1 MQAHIEPDSPEP
13 STSTGGT
20 TPAATTPTNS
30 SATKRKFEYC
40 APFELDVEDDRTD
53 SCPSI
58 KTCITRCDMMSAL
71 VKGLACL
78 ECMSP
83 SLKIRATSHR
93 LGVVSAYETWCT
105 ECGAVINSTLSS
117 DRIDGSTAKNAPFVV
132 VRQAVA
138 ATMDMGVGHAGLT
151 KLCRFLDMVPMS
163 QSTYMKHMLAVKD
176 ANTLVVNRVFDD
188 AATTIRRVYREIDP
202 TLAEDAV
209 MDLVVSFDGS
219 WMTRGHKSAYGIGCV
234 IDTVTGL
241 CMDMVVLSLYC
252 QRCSYAQRR
261 FGGRATD
268 GFREWFETHREECN
282 RNYDGS
288 SGGMEAAAA
297 EVLWARSVE
306 RHRFRYTTMLSDGD
320 AKTFK
325 HLCDLHVYGDV
336 ELKKEECINHVAK
349 RLGTALRKLASS
361 GKKNGIVMGGRGY
374 GKLTQAAIIK
384 NTAYYGK
391 AVRAHPNDLDAMR
404 DAVWATYYHA
414 ISTDETPQHDRCPVG
429 DDSWC
434 FYKKA
439 LATGQ
444 EPGPHRTN
452 VGTPLSVDVAVP
464 VKAVYERLSHD
475 DLLTRCLRGQTQN
488 ANESLHSK
496 VWAKCPKIGF
506 ACVHRVRSATCA
518 AVAEFNVGVAATM
531 RHLCDVMG
539 IAPGEELLA
548 SAKRRDAR
556 RLQQAERQMEAS
568 TKEAR
573 RARRV
578 ARAAEAQSTADYA
591 AGAF

>member
-1 MQAHIEPDSPEP
+1 MMGLPVAWRQLPQKCCGRDLSNAIGS
-13 STSTGGT
+13 GT
-20 TPAATTPTNS
+20 PP
-30 SATKRKFEYC
+30 C
-40 APFELDVEDDRTD
+40 CRTV
-53 SCPSI
+53 
-58 KTCITRCDMMSAL
+58 TQ
-71 VKGLACL
+71 
-78 ECMSP
+78 
-83 SLKIRATSHR
+83 R
-93 LGVVSAYETWCT
+93 LSNICV
-105 ECGAVINSTLSS
+105 
-117 DRIDGSTAKNAPFVV
+117 
-132 VRQAVA
+132 
-138 ATMDMGVGHAGLT
+138 
-151 KLCRFLDMVPMS
+151 
-163 QSTYMKHMLAVKD
+163 TYMCM
-176 ANTLVVNRVFDD
+176 
-188 AATTIRRVYREIDP
+188 ATW
-202 TLAEDAV
+202 
-209 MDLVVSFDGS
+209 S
-219 WMTRGHKSAYGIGCV
+219 WRKKSA
-234 IDTVTGL
+234 
-241 CMDMVVLSLYC
+241 S
-252 QRCSYAQRR
+252 
-261 FGGRATD
+261 
-268 GFREWFETHREECN
+268 
-282 RNYDGS
+282 
-288 SGGMEAAAA
+288 
-297 EVLWARSVE
+297 
-306 RHRFRYTTMLSDGD
+306 TTS
-320 AKTFK
+320 
-325 HLCDLHVYGDV
+325 
-336 ELKKEECINHVAK
+336 
-349 RLGTALRKLASS
+349 
-361 GKKNGIVMGGRGY
+361 
-374 GKLTQAAIIK
+374 
-384 NTAYYGK
+384 
-391 AVRAHPNDLDAMR
+391 PNDLVPHFESWRRLGRRMASSWVVVVMGSWPKLRSSKTQR